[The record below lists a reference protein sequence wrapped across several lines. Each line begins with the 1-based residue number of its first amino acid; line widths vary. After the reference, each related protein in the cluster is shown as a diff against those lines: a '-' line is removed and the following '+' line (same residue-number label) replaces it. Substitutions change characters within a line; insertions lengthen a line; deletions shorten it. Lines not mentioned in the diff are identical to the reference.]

1 MTPATTQMNL
11 GIVLN
16 EISQV
21 KRATIILHL
30 YEIPRIDKSVEME
43 SRPESVREEGKG
55 HGVSTWDDED
65 VLD

>member
-1 MTPATTQMNL
+1 MNL
-11 GIVLN
+11 RIVLN

-21 KRATIILHL
+21 KRANIILHL
-30 YEIPRIDKSVEME
+30 YDIPGIDKSMEME

-55 HGVSTWDDED
+55 HGVSTWDDEN